1 MYNRV
6 DLNLCILLE
15 LIRKMKFFRINIGNV
30 SFLLINLLN
39 IMDYKG

>member
-15 LIRKMKFFRINIGNV
+15 LIRKMKFFRINIGKVN
-30 SFLLINLLN
+30 FLLINLLN
-39 IMDYKG
+39 IMYYKG